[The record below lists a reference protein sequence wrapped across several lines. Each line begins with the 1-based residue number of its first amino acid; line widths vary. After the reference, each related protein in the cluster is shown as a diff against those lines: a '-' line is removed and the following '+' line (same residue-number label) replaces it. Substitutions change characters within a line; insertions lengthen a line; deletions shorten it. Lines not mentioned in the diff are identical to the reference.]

1 MCFGAWSLVWCS
13 VVLCYGRLTY
23 PLTMRQGRFQK
34 RPEVQCGG
42 VGWGRSRG
50 PRSRQVHV
58 RSIKPCSPSA
68 TRVATNQP
76 NGAEW
81 RAATQRQTIDR
92 PQGRPFIVC
101 HDKQQAASSK
111 QRRAKPKS
119 TSTSTSTSESRSR
132 SRSKRVGQE
141 SITEGRGAGGHMD
154 QQVRASGS
162 RRHDRHHQHGQVW

>member
-1 MCFGAWSLVWCS
+1 MGRGHWCGLWSS
-13 VVLCYGRLTY
+13 VMLCCGRLTY
-23 PLTMRQGRFQK
+23 RLTMHQGRFQK
-34 RPEVQCGG
+34 RSEVQCGG
-42 VGWGRSRG
+42 VGWGRSTG

-81 RAATQRQTIDR
+81 RAATQRQRQTRGIDR

-101 HDKQQAASSK
+101 HDKQQAASSA
-111 QRRAKPKS
+111 RAKPKF
-119 TSTSTSTSESRSR
+119 TSTSESRSR
-132 SRSKRVGQE
+132 SRSKRVVAGNQ
-141 SITEGRGAGGHMD
+141 SPRGGEMD

-162 RRHDRHHQHGQVW
+162 